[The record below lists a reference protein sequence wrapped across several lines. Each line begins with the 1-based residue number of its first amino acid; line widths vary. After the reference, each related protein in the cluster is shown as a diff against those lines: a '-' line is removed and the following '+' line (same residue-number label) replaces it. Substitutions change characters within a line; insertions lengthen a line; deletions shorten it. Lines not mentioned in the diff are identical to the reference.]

1 MSIKAMN
8 WVWNLD
14 NTIVSSVYKVTLLA
28 LADHCDDSGVCY
40 PSIKR
45 LTEKTGLSRT
55 TIKSHIKKLQISGVL
70 TVLPVYEDNGS
81 RGTNLYKLLIDG
93 VGQNLTPVGQQT
105 DHKPNNSNNI
115 IIDNIIDNLSTINN
129 DSIGIKNIF
138 DIGYL
143 QKTWLMELDDKE
155 LELAAEV
162 SESMLNQISYDAK
175 KQRYYRFNKNG
186 NKTFYKNIWSV
197 FRSWLK
203 SAKDY
208 ESKLKTLGLKRV
220 HDETGKR
227 QRIIKGISDFSS
239 EQDYLPNQN

>member
-1 MSIKAMN
+1 MN

-45 LTEKTGLSRT
+45 LAEKTGLSRS
-55 TIKSHIKKLQISGVL
+55 TINSHIKKLQVSGVL
-70 TVLPVYEDNGS
+70 PVLPVYEDNGS

-93 VGQNLTPVGQQT
+93 VGQNLTPVGQQA

-129 DSIGIKNIF
+129 NAQPAI
-138 DIGYL
+138 L
-143 QKTWLMELDDKE
+143 KTTYLMELDDKE
-155 LELAAEV
+155 LELATEV

-186 NKTFYKNIWSV
+186 DKTFYKNIWSV

-227 QRIIKGISDFSS
+227 QRVIKGISDFST
-239 EQDYLPNQN
+239 EQDYMPNQN

>member
-45 LTEKTGLSRT
+45 LTEKTGLSRS
-55 TIKSHIKKLQISGVL
+55 TIKSHIKKLQVSGVL
-70 TVLPVYEDNGS
+70 TVLPVYEDDGS
-81 RGTNLYKLLIDG
+81 RGTNLYKLLIDE
-93 VGQNLTPVGQQT
+93 VGQNLTPIGQQA

-129 DSIGIKNIF
+129 NAQPAI
-138 DIGYL
+138 L
-143 QKTWLMELDDKE
+143 KTTYLMELDDKE
-155 LELAAEV
+155 LELATEV

-186 NKTFYKNIWSV
+186 DKTFYKNIWSV

-227 QRIIKGISDFSS
+227 QRVIKGISDFSS

>member
-45 LTEKTGLSRT
+45 LAEKTGLSRS
-55 TIKSHIKKLQISGVL
+55 TIKSHIKKLQVSGVL

-93 VGQNLTPVGQQT
+93 VGQNLTPVGQQA

-129 DSIGIKNIF
+129 NAQPAI
-138 DIGYL
+138 L
-143 QKTWLMELDDKE
+143 KTTYLMELDDKE
-155 LELAAEV
+155 LELATEV

-186 NKTFYKNIWSV
+186 DKTFYKNIWSV

-227 QRIIKGISDFSS
+227 QRVIKGISDFST
-239 EQDYLPNQN
+239 EQDYMPNQN